1 MTFVTLVSAK
11 SVMTVTVKADIKSG
25 TTDAQICRSEMLF
38 CAAFKVL
45 ILNRIKAEKHD
56 SFVM

>member
-11 SVMTVTVKADIKSG
+11 SVMTVKADIKSG